1 MKKIMKRLLV
11 SVMSLLFIVEAAHAL
26 DLNNCA
32 YHPNAPE
39 CVQQRQQRVRDI
51 VARRHILQQQQKN
64 PLVCRFVIREGMG
77 WCQVNPTGLSNYVAG
92 GPCSCGA
99 VKLRAPFNETY
110 LGPNNGTLVRAQG
123 ATSGFEFFARYGCDD
138 HAKAYRGRC

>member
-1 MKKIMKRLLV
+1 MKRLLV

-26 DLNNCA
+26 NLKQL
-32 YHPNAPE
+32 
-39 CVQQRQQRVRDI
+39 QQQQ
-51 VARRHILQQQQKN
+51 LQQQQKN
-64 PLVCRFVIREGMG
+64 PLVCRFVVREGMG

-92 GPCSCGA
+92 GPCSCGS

-110 LGPNNGTLVRAQG
+110 VGPNGTLVRAQG

-138 HAKAYRGRC
+138 HAKAYRGRCGT